1 MLEAYS
7 FDIETTID
15 YFVKQREAKNTK
27 PTVKSSV
34 KSKEVVSGGKKNT
47 QTVITKQKQGKT
59 TEVLPSKPHTVA
71 AQDMNAMGFASQN
84 IEKVSSITKAP
95 LGIHM
100 YICMYINIFM
110 YTCHRIYCRMLKKL
124 IQSIRLL

>member
-27 PTVKSSV
+27 PIVKPSV
-34 KSKEVVSGGKKNT
+34 KSKEVVSSGKKNT
-47 QTVITKQKQGKT
+47 QTVASKQKQGGET

-84 IEKVSSITKAP
+84 IEKTSSITKAP
-95 LGIHM
+95 LGIYIYM
-100 YICMYINIFM
+100 YIYIFIYMYI
-110 YTCHRIYCRMLKKL
+110 
-124 IQSIRLL
+124 